1 MAKQTVNIGA
11 NANDGSGDA
20 ARSAFNKLNQNDSE
34 LYSQLGADANGNLPN
49 ALPLTKGGTGATTP
63 EGAAAKL
70 ATLGAGQTW
79 RSVKTNRSM
88 DTTYVNTTGRLIA
101 VSIRFESIFHGIGD
115 VRIGL
120 YTGSQLQQQAYQLN
134 ARGIGLFCIV
144 ENAQSYSLKLLA
156 GTLPNDFSIEEWNEL
171 S

>member
-1 MAKQTVNIGA
+1 MAKKIVNIGA
-11 NANDGSGDA
+11 NANDSSGDA
-20 ARSAFNKLNQNDSE
+20 VRTAFGKLNSNSDE
-34 LYSQLGADANGNLPN
+34 MYSQLGADANGNLPS

-156 GTLPNDFSIEEWNEL
+156 GTLPSDFSIEEWNEL